1 MCRAGKI
8 TNANYQ
14 KLFSIARRTAT
25 RDLTGLVEKG
35 ILRSNEAKGGSFIKY
50 WQKSEN
56 QNCDIKFNDTGIFS
70 YYVLCFNIDLKEG
83 LYSINWTDIERFEA
97 YKADSLTIDEICIEQ
112 SSIPPANTNTLTSD
126 ASWND
131 ITTGCIAMRCYLL

>member
-83 LYSINWTDIERFEA
+83 LYSINWTDIERLEA
-97 YKADSLTIDEICIEQ
+97 YKADSLTIDEICIE
-112 SSIPPANTNTLTSD
+112 
-126 ASWND
+126 
-131 ITTGCIAMRCYLL
+131 